1 MFGKTDLVEQ
11 LSRDL
16 DRARDKR
23 DALASGVTALTTQI
37 AELEARLSEERDRRD
52 RERVADE
59 IEAIKKSLDDS
70 VTAFAP
76 VISKLCHATEAA
88 AAVVAEASELNRF
101 LIAAAAEVDNVTVH
115 LVRELQRRAEAVRAG
130 HAPLYP
136 PQPVKEVPQQPKN
149 NNRPLLLPWPLRNS
163 ESEKRNGGRRAQ
175 YSSVSSGGLLRFR
188 AVRCASIPFAAY
200 AGALCCVSALR

>member
-23 DALASGVTALTTQI
+23 DALASGVTTLTTQI
-37 AELEARLSEERDRRD
+37 TDLEARLSEERNRRE

-59 IEAIKKSLDDS
+59 IEGIKKSLQDS

-76 VISKLCHATEAA
+76 VITKLCHATEAA

-101 LIAAAAEVDNVTVH
+101 LIAAAAEVDNVTDH
-115 LVRELQRRAEAVRAG
+115 LVHELQRRAEVVRAG
-130 HAPLYP
+130 HAPLYRTCP
-136 PQPVKEVPQQPKN
+136 SRRKTIIAHSFFHG
-149 NNRPLLLPWPLRNS
+149 RFAATRR
-163 ESEKRNGGRRAQ
+163 EKRKWGTKGTVQQRELRRA
-175 YSSVSSGGLLRFR
+175 SFWRFR
-188 AVRCASIPFAAY
+188 AVRCV
-200 AGALCCVSALR
+200 VSALR